1 MSALPRFSYFE
12 FWDLT
17 RDVYVS
23 LFPTD
28 KTLVNDERNF
38 PQEGDKVFPSVYD
51 NDTEFMHMFHA
62 MKENDFGFFDNF
74 WFIPKTQTHYTLDYI
89 KTWMD
94 SLTYVPNELTPSYKR
109 YTLVSKLDPN
119 FNLVVYLKNQSLP
132 QEAIDVIPVFATV
145 ENRFVALGHKKMSP
159 LISITDSHCNYNKV
173 LFSTGK
179 HGFVI
184 FGEHLEPT
192 EKKSINELA
201 SRFRGNPIEMNE
213 RQISSSLRT
222 LFEEGGFKMHN
233 DIGKFFYVHRDSRP
247 GRDDRYWT
255 YGTDEFV
262 FGYNRESV
270 SHTVLVLMKGD
281 IPEMMNDPADTDECG
296 KGIIVPASEA
306 VEILVDSGAF
316 FSHVFQ
322 LCITLNSTL
331 FTPTSNFV
339 GKTYQEASQEYN
351 GPMRVA
357 VCYGK
362 FVFVPPRDYAKERMN
377 VSVAENGKIDR
388 ILGFY

>member
-1 MSALPRFSYFE
+1 MTALPRFSYFE
-12 FWDLT
+12 FWDLV

-28 KTLVNDERNF
+28 KTLITDVRNF
-38 PQEGDKVFPSVYD
+38 PQEGDKVFPSVYG

-89 KTWMD
+89 KSWMD
-94 SLTYVPNELTPSYKR
+94 SLVYVPNELTPSYKR
-109 YTLVSKLDPN
+109 YTIVSKLDPN
-119 FNLVVYLKNQSLP
+119 FKLIVYVKNQSLP
-132 QEAIDVIPVFATV
+132 QEAIDVIPVFTNG
-145 ENRFVALGHKKMSP
+145 ETKFVALGHKKVSP
-159 LISITDSHCNYNKV
+159 LISITDGNIYNKV

-179 HGFVI
+179 YGFVI
-184 FGEHLEPT
+184 FGEHLEPS
-192 EKKSINELA
+192 EKSSMNELA
-201 SRFRGNPIEMNE
+201 SQFQGTPIEMKE
-213 RQISSSLRT
+213 RQISSSLRA
-222 LFEEGGFKMHN
+222 LFEEGGFKVDN
-233 DIGKFFYVHRDSRP
+233 DMGQFFYVHRDSRP

-255 YGTDEFV
+255 YNTDEFV

-281 IPEMMNDPADTDECG
+281 MPKMMNDPADADECD
-296 KGIIVPASEA
+296 KGIIMTASDA
-306 VEILVDSGAF
+306 VEILLDSGAF
-316 FSHVFQ
+316 FSHAFQ

-331 FTPTSNFV
+331 FTPASNFV
-339 GKTYQEASQEYN
+339 GKTYQQASQEYN
-351 GPMRVA
+351 GPVRVA

-362 FVFVPPRDYAKERMN
+362 FVFVPPKDYAKERMN
-377 VSVAENGKIDR
+377 VSVAEDGKIDR